1 MFRVAHSHLG
11 ERSEA
16 VMNPSVFS
24 VADACKIACTGRT
37 ALYEAINSG
46 ELVAHK
52 RGKRTLFLA
61 NELQRWI
68 ESFPK
73 LEVKHPKRRAQ
84 TVALSN
90 RDLPDVNAMS
100 VQSSLQGRANS
111 TPQK

>member
-1 MFRVAHSHLG
+1 MFRVAHCHLG

-16 VMNPSVFS
+16 VMNPSVFT
-24 VADACKIACTGRT
+24 VAEACKIACTGRT
-37 ALYEAINSG
+37 ALYAAINSG

-73 LEVKHPKRRAQ
+73 LEVKHPKQRAQ

-90 RDLPDVNAMS
+90 RDLPDINAIS
-100 VQSSLQGRANS
+100 VQSSVQGPANG

>member
-1 MFRVAHSHLG
+1 MFKVAHCRLG

-24 VADACKIACTGRT
+24 VAEACKIACTGRT

-73 LEVKHPKRRAQ
+73 LEVKHPKRR
-84 TVALSN
+84 
-90 RDLPDVNAMS
+90 
-100 VQSSLQGRANS
+100 G

>member
-1 MFRVAHSHLG
+1 MFRVAHCHLG

-24 VADACKIACTGRT
+24 VAEACKIACTGRT

-73 LEVKHPKRRAQ
+73 LEVKHPKQRAQ
-84 TVALSN
+84 IVAPSN
-90 RDLPDVNAMS
+90 GGMTDIKAMS
-100 VQSSLQGRANS
+100 VQSSLQGRANGR
-111 TPQK
+111 PQK

>member
-1 MFRVAHSHLG
+1 
-11 ERSEA
+11 
-16 VMNPSVFS
+16 MNPPVFS
-24 VADACKIACTGRT
+24 VAEACKIACTGRT

-73 LEVKHPKRRAQ
+73 LEVKHPKQRAQ
-84 TVALSN
+84 TVTPSN
-90 RDLPDVNAMS
+90 GGPPDINAMS
-100 VQSSLQGRANS
+100 VQSDLQGRANS
-111 TPQK
+111 TAQK